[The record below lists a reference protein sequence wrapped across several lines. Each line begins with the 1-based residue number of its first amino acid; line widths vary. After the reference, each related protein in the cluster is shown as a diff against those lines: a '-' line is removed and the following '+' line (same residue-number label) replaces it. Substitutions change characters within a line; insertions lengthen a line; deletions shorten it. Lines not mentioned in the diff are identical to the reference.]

1 MSQLNTD
8 RFSNFSCRFLNP
20 NNFFQFQLWLFWY
33 IISKLVRY
41 HQQQDKKVF
50 CYQKLVWPFT
60 AWINCSSDFK
70 KFANSLPSA
79 LNFKKFSRSLEQFF
93 FTVGQNNFG
102 NKIPLFNVLYDFYSI
117 FYLFYKDLVRIVY
130 NIFDEV
136 TTNASC
142 QIVCNISYFHILHSH
157 LI

>member
-79 LNFKKFSRSLEQFF
+79 LNFKSFPPSLQHFFSQQARTILVTKYQSWKRKSFFTNYLKLNQSFSRQ
-93 FTVGQNNFG
+93 TDHGVPWR
-102 NKIPLFNVLYDFYSI
+102 PL
-117 FYLFYKDLVRIVY
+117 
-130 NIFDEV
+130 
-136 TTNASC
+136 
-142 QIVCNISYFHILHSH
+142 
-157 LI
+157 